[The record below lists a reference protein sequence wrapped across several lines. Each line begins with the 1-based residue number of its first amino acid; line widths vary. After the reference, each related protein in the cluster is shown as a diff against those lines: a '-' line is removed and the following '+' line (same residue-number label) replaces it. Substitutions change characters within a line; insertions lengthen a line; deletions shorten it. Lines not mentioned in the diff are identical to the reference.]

1 MNELWKLLAGL
12 GIFLFGMYLLEE
24 AIKALSGR
32 SFKKLIKNYTSNRIK
47 SILAGT
53 FSTAILQS
61 SSAVSLIVI
70 AFVGAG
76 IMNMINAMGVIV
88 GSNLGTTVTS
98 WIVASL
104 GFKFSIESIALP
116 IIAVGGLVLI
126 FLGKTGKYAN
136 ISKLL
141 VGFGF
146 IFMGL
151 DYIKV
156 SVSDLVE
163 NVPLEYLR
171 DRNFFIYILA
181 GFVLTALVQSSSAA
195 MALIL
200 TAVSSSMLG
209 FEEACAMVIGTN
221 IGTTTTVIIG
231 TFGATTSMK
240 RVAFSHFFF
249 NLITA
254 IAAIALFYP
263 LTQLIIYNY
272 PTQQDPVIALAIF
285 HTAFNLLGVIV
296 FTPFIGIF
304 SRFIKKIY
312 PEKKAVYT
320 QFIHSTLPNFP
331 EASINAFKNEANYLY
346 QLVMHHN
353 LKALYIDET
362 LVLNPLYNNDGNKIN
377 MPKEVSQTYLII
389 KELQSEL
396 FDYASQLQENELSP
410 EDADFINRILHS
422 VRYAVSST
430 KTMKDY
436 QHEFEDLYNSDNAS
450 GVQYYQYFRQ
460 ALIAFYL
467 KIKELNE
474 QTEAAQMI
482 PILHQMAKNIRL
494 ENEDFS
500 QTIIKK
506 LAKRE
511 LPTTLVNNVLS
522 AQRGFSQSE
531 RQIVLCFKD
540 FLLTNEEAKIFE
552 GFENQEL

>member
-1 MNELWKLLAGL
+1 MDQLWKLLAGL

-104 GFKFSIESIALP
+104 GFKFSIESLALP
-116 IIAVGGLVLI
+116 IIAVGGLGLI

-136 ISKLL
+136 FSKLL

-156 SVSDLVE
+156 SVSDMVD

-181 GFVLTALVQSSSAA
+181 GFILTAMVQSSSAA
-195 MALIL
+195 MALVL
-200 TAVSSSMLG
+200 TAVSSAMVG

-249 NLITA
+249 NLVTA
-254 IAAIALFYP
+254 LIAVALFYP
-263 LTQLIIYNY
+263 ITQLIIHSY
-272 PTQQDPVIALAIF
+272 PTDKDPVIALAIF
-285 HTAFNLLGVIV
+285 HTLFNLLGVIA

-304 SRFIKKIY
+304 SRLIKRIY

-320 QFIHSTLPNFP
+320 KFIHSTLSDFP

-362 LVLNPLYNNDGNKIN
+362 LVLNPIYTNEGNRIV
-377 MPKEVSQTYLII
+377 MPKELSQTYLLI

-396 FDYASQLQENELSP
+396 FDYASKLQANELTP
-410 EDADFINRILHS
+410 EDAEFINRILHS
-422 VRYAVSST
+422 IRYAVSAA
-430 KTMKDY
+430 KTLKDY
-436 QHEFEDLYNSDNAS
+436 QHEFEALYSADNAT
-450 GVQYYQYFRQ
+450 GTQYYQYFRQ
-460 ALIAFYL
+460 ELISFYMKL
-467 KIKELNE
+467 KTLS
-474 QTEAAQMI
+474 QQSEAAQMI
-482 PILHQMAKNIRL
+482 PILHQLAENIKN
-494 ENEDFS
+494 ENENFN
-500 QTIIKK
+500 QAIIQK
-506 LAKRE
+506 LTKRE
-511 LPTTLVNNVLS
+511 LPSNLVNNVLS

-531 RQIVLCFKD
+531 RQMVLCFKD

>member
-1 MNELWKLLAGL
+1 M
-12 GIFLFGMYLLEE
+12 
-24 AIKALSGR
+24 
-32 SFKKLIKNYTSNRIK
+32 
-47 SILAGT
+47 
-53 FSTAILQS
+53 
-61 SSAVSLIVI
+61 
-70 AFVGAG
+70 
-76 IMNMINAMGVIV
+76 
-88 GSNLGTTVTS
+88 
-98 WIVASL
+98 
-104 GFKFSIESIALP
+104 
-116 IIAVGGLVLI
+116 
-126 FLGKTGKYAN
+126 
-136 ISKLL
+136 
-141 VGFGF
+141 
-146 IFMGL
+146 
-151 DYIKV
+151 
-156 SVSDLVE
+156 E

-272 PTQQDPVIALAIF
+272 PTQEDPVIALAIF
-285 HTAFNLLGVIV
+285 HTAFNFLGVIV

-331 EASINAFKNEANYLY
+331 EASINAYKNEANYLY

-362 LVLNPLYNNDGNKIN
+362 LVLNPFYNNDGNKIN

-422 VRYAVSST
+422 VRYAVSSA

-460 ALIAFYL
+460 ALITFYL

-482 PILHQMAKNIRL
+482 PILHQMAKNIRE